1 MHQRTNEERPSNAAA
16 QNAMPGGI
24 CMVAPPLWHEI
35 CTGRVPL
42 LISSQSYIIV
52 VYPLLRSIARTLP

>member
-1 MHQRTNEERPSNAAA
+1 
-16 QNAMPGGI
+16 MPLLRMP
-24 CMVAPPLWHEI
+24 CPVEYAWSPLLWHEI

-42 LISSQSYIIV
+42 LISSQSYVIV